1 MTTLNGTAGSSFP
14 RTHGAER
21 DSTIFGMVEPGGRQT
36 TNSHRTV
43 ALMAGAI
50 AASALLLVACGTN
63 TYATSAPKSNIDI
76 VQRVQ
81 RDPGLASDIMI
92 EGARIDDKAG
102 NKIAQVTL
110 RNAGQSERM
119 LQYRFDWFDQVG
131 SRVSPSSTPWRT
143 ATRGA
148 GEMKELVSPGG
159 PEGFDFRVSIK
170 SN

>member
-143 ATRGA
+143 ATLGA

>member
-1 MTTLNGTAGSSFP
+1 MHAT
-14 RTHGAER
+14 
-21 DSTIFGMVEPGGRQT
+21 GGGLSN
-36 TNSHRTV
+36 NSHRTV

-81 RDPGLASDIMI
+81 RDPGLASDVVV

-102 NKIAQVTL
+102 NKVGQVTL
-110 RNAGQSERM
+110 RNVGQSDRM
-119 LQYRFDWFDQVG
+119 LQYRFEWFDQAG

-143 ATRGA
+143 ATLGA
-148 GEMKELVSPGG
+148 GEMKELVAPGG

-170 SN
+170 RN

>member
-1 MTTLNGTAGSSFP
+1 MTTLKGTAGSSFP
-14 RTHGAER
+14 RTHSAER
-21 DSTIFGMVEPGGRQT
+21 DSTIFSMVEPGGRQT
-36 TNSHRTV
+36 TNSHRIV

-81 RDPGLASDIMI
+81 RDPGLASDVVV

-102 NKIAQVTL
+102 NKVGQVTL
-110 RNAGQSERM
+110 RNVGQSDRM
-119 LQYRFDWFDQVG
+119 LQYRFEWFDQVG

-143 ATRGA
+143 ATLGA

-159 PEGFDFRVSIK
+159 PQGFDFRMSIK

>member
-1 MTTLNGTAGSSFP
+1 
-14 RTHGAER
+14 
-21 DSTIFGMVEPGGRQT
+21 MVEPGGRQT

-81 RDPGLASDIMI
+81 RDPGLASDIVI

-143 ATRGA
+143 ATLGA

-159 PEGFDFRVSIK
+159 PEGFDFRMAIK

>member
-1 MTTLNGTAGSSFP
+1 MLT
-14 RTHGAER
+14 
-21 DSTIFGMVEPGGRQT
+21 PGGRQT
-36 TNSHRTV
+36 TNSHRTA
-43 ALMAGAI
+43 ALMVGAI

-81 RDPGLASDIMI
+81 RDPGLASDVVV

-102 NKIAQVTL
+102 NKVGQVTL
-110 RNAGQSERM
+110 RNVGQSDRM
-119 LQYRFDWFDQVG
+119 LQYRFEWFDQVG

-143 ATRGA
+143 ATLGA

>member
-143 ATRGA
+143 ATLGA

-159 PEGFDFRVSIK
+159 PEGFDFRMAIK

>member
-1 MTTLNGTAGSSFP
+1 MCHSSRYIAGPSSPKRALKSPNHKPNEHMTKPCSSTRTLQ
-14 RTHGAER
+14 H
-21 DSTIFGMVEPGGRQT
+21 
-36 TNSHRTV
+36 
-43 ALMAGAI
+43 
-50 AASALLLVACGTN
+50 LLLAIVILTPTAILGTGCGTN

-81 RDPGLASDIMI
+81 RDPGLASDIVI

-143 ATRGA
+143 ATLGA

>member
-1 MTTLNGTAGSSFP
+1 
-14 RTHGAER
+14 
-21 DSTIFGMVEPGGRQT
+21 MVEPGGRQT

-81 RDPGLASDIMI
+81 RDPGLASDIVI
-92 EGARIDDKAG
+92 DGARIDDKAG

-143 ATRGA
+143 ATLGA

-159 PEGFDFRVSIK
+159 PEGFDFRMAIK

>member
-1 MTTLNGTAGSSFP
+1 
-14 RTHGAER
+14 
-21 DSTIFGMVEPGGRQT
+21 MVEPGGRQT
-36 TNSHRTV
+36 TNSHRIV

-81 RDPGLASDIMI
+81 RDPGLASDVVV

-102 NKIAQVTL
+102 NKVGQVTL
-110 RNAGQSERM
+110 RNVGQSDRM
-119 LQYRFDWFDQVG
+119 LQYRFEWFDQVG

-143 ATRGA
+143 ATLGA

-159 PEGFDFRVSIK
+159 PQGFDFRMSIK

>member
-21 DSTIFGMVEPGGRQT
+21 DSTIFGMVEPGGRLT

-50 AASALLLVACGTN
+50 AASALLLVGCGTN

-81 RDPGLASDIMI
+81 RDPGLASDIVI
-92 EGARIDDKAG
+92 DGARIDDKAG

-143 ATRGA
+143 ATLGA

>member
-1 MTTLNGTAGSSFP
+1 
-14 RTHGAER
+14 
-21 DSTIFGMVEPGGRQT
+21 MV
-36 TNSHRTV
+36 
-43 ALMAGAI
+43 GAI

-81 RDPGLASDIMI
+81 RDPGLASDVVV

-102 NKIAQVTL
+102 NKVGQVTL
-110 RNAGQSERM
+110 RNVGQSDRM
-119 LQYRFDWFDQVG
+119 LQYRFEWFDQVG

-143 ATRGA
+143 ATLGA

>member
-1 MTTLNGTAGSSFP
+1 
-14 RTHGAER
+14 
-21 DSTIFGMVEPGGRQT
+21 MVEPGGRQT

-92 EGARIDDKAG
+92 DGARIDDKAG

-143 ATRGA
+143 ATLGA

>member
-1 MTTLNGTAGSSFP
+1 MLT
-14 RTHGAER
+14 
-21 DSTIFGMVEPGGRQT
+21 PGGRQT
-36 TNSHRTV
+36 TNSHRTA
-43 ALMAGAI
+43 ALMVGAI

-81 RDPGLASDIMI
+81 RDPGLASDIVI

-143 ATRGA
+143 ATLGA

>member
-1 MTTLNGTAGSSFP
+1 MTTLNGTAGSSIP
-14 RTHGAER
+14 HTHGAER

-50 AASALLLVACGTN
+50 AASALLLVGCGTN

-92 EGARIDDKAG
+92 DGARIDDKAG

-143 ATRGA
+143 ATLGA

>member
-1 MTTLNGTAGSSFP
+1 MLT
-14 RTHGAER
+14 
-21 DSTIFGMVEPGGRQT
+21 PGGRQT
-36 TNSHRTV
+36 TNSHRTA
-43 ALMAGAI
+43 ALMVGAI

-81 RDPGLASDIMI
+81 RDPGLASDVVV

-102 NKIAQVTL
+102 NKVGQVTL
-110 RNAGQSERM
+110 RNVGQSDRM
-119 LQYRFDWFDQVG
+119 LQYRFEWFDQTG

-143 ATRGA
+143 ATLGA

-159 PEGFDFRVSIK
+159 PHGFDFRMSIK

>member
-1 MTTLNGTAGSSFP
+1 MKA
-14 RTHGAER
+14 
-21 DSTIFGMVEPGGRQT
+21 
-36 TNSHRTV
+36 
-43 ALMAGAI
+43 
-50 AASALLLVACGTN
+50 ALLTTTALAFLLTACGTN

-92 EGARIDDKAG
+92 DGARIDDKAG

-143 ATRGA
+143 ATLGA

-159 PEGFDFRVSIK
+159 PEGFDFRMAIK